1 MFQLLNIHILL
12 IPKIMESKLN
22 KILKLCVKYKYYSW
36 KDSIMFALSKFDSIF
51 AHVFKQARMVE

>member
-1 MFQLLNIHILL
+1 MA
-12 IPKIMESKLN
+12 KLN